1 MSCKSMNSSDLS
13 VEVIKIEKHGK
24 LTASIANND
33 CVDVDVTQSKYDL
46 MTVSNSNVAL
56 SKSEEVKSAP
66 EILRKV

>member
-1 MSCKSMNSSDLS
+1 M
-13 VEVIKIEKHGK
+13 IKIEKHGK

-66 EILRKV
+66 EISRKV